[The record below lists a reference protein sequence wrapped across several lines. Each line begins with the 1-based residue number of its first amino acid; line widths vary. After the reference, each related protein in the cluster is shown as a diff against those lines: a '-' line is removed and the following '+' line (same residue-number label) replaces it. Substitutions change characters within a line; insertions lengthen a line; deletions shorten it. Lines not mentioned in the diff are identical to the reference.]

1 MSIHSKHMR
10 LWNLKFPAILLLKI
24 AQNGNFLSV
33 CPLGV
38 RSFTFSSQA
47 YETMEVTEP
56 CLLHYKSGQVKINL
70 SQNNLIEQIGHRR
83 ENCTRQNSSQAPLKY
98 WNYWLKLKKKLNL
111 LVTTHWLPIPSSLPG
126 HAVGKKNKLYTEQ
139 VLESIS
145 PLLFLGS
152 IDSIFETWQGL
163 TILAFASL

>member
-1 MSIHSKHMR
+1 MSNVTIWKKFWRESRKWKKKKKISNMSMHSKDMR

-47 YETMEVTEP
+47 HETMEVTEP

-126 HAVGKKNKLYTEQ
+126 HAVGKKTNFTLNK
-139 VLESIS
+139 S
-145 PLLFLGS
+145 
-152 IDSIFETWQGL
+152 
-163 TILAFASL
+163 